1 MKFKWRKW
9 NRSIHRDLGYLFFA
23 LTVIYSF
30 SGIAVNHINDWNP
43 NYKISYQ
50 EIHYDIGNKSSI
62 DKSKVL
68 ELLKFLNEDGNY
80 KKHYFPSS
88 YEMKVFING
97 GNILLDLETG
107 DGYVEKIKRRPLFH
121 AANYLHYNPGKWW
134 TWVSDIFA
142 GALIVLAATG
152 LFILRGKN
160 GIKRRGAILTITGI
174 ILPLI
179 YLILFY

>member
-1 MKFKWRKW
+1 M
-9 NRSIHRDLGYLFFA
+9 GYIFFA

-43 NYKISYQ
+43 NYKITYQ
-50 EIHYDIGNKSSI
+50 EISYNIGDKNSI
-62 DKSKVL
+62 DKNKVL
-68 ELLKFLNEDGNY
+68 DLLKTVDEEGKY

-88 YEMKVFING
+88 NELKIFIHG

-107 DGYVEKIKRRPLFH
+107 EGYMEKIDRRPLFH

-142 GALIVLAATG
+142 GALIILALSG
-152 LFILRGKN
+152 LFIIRGKN
-160 GIKRRGAILTITGI
+160 GIKKRGAILTITGI

-179 YLILFY
+179 YLWLFY